1 MTHKPMLAIGLA
13 AAFALAAPTAFAQ
26 MSSPQGGTARPA
38 AQGNQGIQGNTAGNK
53 LSKAD
58 ERFLSEA
65 MQGDLAEV
73 QMGELAQQK
82 GSNDRVKEFGQT
94 LSKDHGDHSQKLQQ
108 LGQQMGM
115 TLPSEPS
122 ARQKA
127 DHDRLSRLS
136 GAQFDREFARRM
148 VDDHRRDIS
157 RYQAEAKRSGPIG
170 DLAKQTVPTLQQHL
184 QMAQELTRPAP
195 TTGSGTEHNMGGS
208 SGGGMGGSSGG
219 GTGGGMGRSGT
230 GGSTGGGMSR

>member
-13 AAFALAAPTAFAQ
+13 AAFALAAPAAFAQ
-26 MSSPQGGTARPA
+26 MSPQGGTPSAPA
-38 AQGNQGIQGNTAGNK
+38 QKNAAAPNTKMN
-53 LSKAD
+53 KAD
-58 ERFLSEA
+58 ERFLTEA

-82 GSNDRVKEFGQT
+82 GGNDRVKEFGQT
-94 LSKDHGDHSQKLQQ
+94 LAKDHGDHSQKLQQ

-136 GAQFDREFARRM
+136 GAQFDRAFAKHM
-148 VDDHRRDIS
+148 IEDHRKDIS
-157 RYQAEAKRSGPIG
+157 KYQAEAKKSGPIG
-170 DLAKQTVPTLQQHL
+170 DMAKQTVPTLQHHL
-184 QMAQELTRPAP
+184 QMAEDLSKPAP
-195 TTGSGTEHNMGGS
+195 TTGSG
-208 SGGGMGGSSGG
+208 GMGRGGSGG
-219 GTGGGMGRSGT
+219 GT
-230 GGSTGGGMSR
+230 SR

>member
-26 MSSPQGGTARPA
+26 MSPQGGTARPA
-38 AQGNQGIQGNTAGNK
+38 AQGTQGNPAAAK
-53 LSKAD
+53 MSKAD
-58 ERFLSEA
+58 ERFLTEA

-73 QMGELAQQK
+73 QMGQLAQQK
-82 GSNDRVKEFGQT
+82 GGNDRVKEFGQT
-94 LSKDHGDHSQKLQQ
+94 LVKDHGDHSQKLQQ

-136 GAQFDREFARRM
+136 GAQFDREFARHM
-148 VDDHRRDIS
+148 VEDHRRDIS
-157 RYQAEAKRSGPIG
+157 KYQAEAKKSGPIG
-170 DLAKQTVPTLQQHL
+170 DMAKQTVPTLQQHL

-195 TTGSGTEHNMGGS
+195 TTGSG
-208 SGGGMGGSSGG
+208 
-219 GTGGGMGRSGT
+219 GGMGRSGT
-230 GGSTGGGMSR
+230 GGGMEGGQGGSMGRGGASGGTGGGMSR

>member
-26 MSSPQGGTARPA
+26 MQPQGGTARPA
-38 AQGNQGIQGNTAGNK
+38 AQGTQGNQVNTGGNR

-58 ERFLSEA
+58 ERFLTEA

-108 LGQQMGM
+108 LGQQLGM

-136 GAQFDREFARRM
+136 GAQFDREFARHM
-148 VDDHRRDIS
+148 VEDHRKDIS
-157 RYQAEAKRSGPIG
+157 KYQAEAKKSGPIG
-170 DLAKQTVPTLQQHL
+170 DMAKQTVPTLQNHL

-195 TTGSGTEHNMGGS
+195 TTGSGGGMGRSGAGGNS
-208 SGGGMGGSSGG
+208 GGGMEGGSGGGMGRG
-219 GTGGGMGRSGT
+219 GTGGGM
-230 GGSTGGGMSR
+230 SR